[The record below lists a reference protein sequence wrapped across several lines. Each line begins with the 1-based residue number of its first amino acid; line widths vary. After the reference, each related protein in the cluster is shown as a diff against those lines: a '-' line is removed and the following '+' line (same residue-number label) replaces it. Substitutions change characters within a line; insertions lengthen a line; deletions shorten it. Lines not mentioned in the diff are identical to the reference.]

1 MEEKGGGWDLPLDK
15 PEVFQKVFQKCVDM
29 NQDEY
34 VKKSE
39 KARGYGLE
47 VTKDVRTVE
56 MNRRLFNLI

>member
-1 MEEKGGGWDLPLDK
+1 MPLSK

>member
-1 MEEKGGGWDLPLDK
+1 MGK
-15 PEVFQKVFQKCVDM
+15 PEMFQKVLQKCVDM

-47 VTKDVRTVE
+47 VTKDVRAVE